1 MATRAYWPMSISKR
15 PSASEN
21 TDLIFP
27 HWRLLPSTQCVMPCA
42 RDSLLSS
49 TKSVRWK
56 FAQPCS
62 AQIPRS
68 GDHDCAPVALQEQQ
82 RSQARAMNVVQQ
94 IFIPVR
100 LDQFGD
106 HDRDKAIGVFLFPLA
121 HEFQDRLVNLPV
133 G

>member
-1 MATRAYWPMSISKR
+1 MM
-15 PSASEN
+15 N
-21 TDLIFP
+21 
-27 HWRLLPSTQCVMPCA
+27 HLPSSNDESTRRDADNPVCA
-42 RDSLLSS
+42 FEVSFDSQGRAGRIACLTSEHARAPLC
-49 TKSVRWK
+49 
-56 FAQPCS
+56 F

-82 RSQARAMNVVQQ
+82 RSQARAMNIVQQ

-106 HDRDKAIGVFLFPLA
+106 RDRDKAIGVFLFPLA